1 MDLRKLALDKSEFAL
16 PEDFLKRWL
25 LTVNENNSEEQI
37 EKEFGNFTK
46 DLKWQLIRNKIAR
59 DSEIKITPE
68 ELQKEAENITRQQFR
83 QYGLFYATDEQVTHY
98 ANETLKREE
107 DAKRIADKI
116 IEEKVIQALKD
127 MVKLETK
134 TVTVAEFNKLFES

>member
-1 MDLRKLALDKSEFAL
+1 MVTSEEEFRKRIDEEIAASLSEETGYKLSMDLRKLALDKSEFAL

-83 QYGLFYATDEQVTHY
+83 QYGLFYATDEQVTH
-98 ANETLKREE
+98 
-107 DAKRIADKI
+107 
-116 IEEKVIQALKD
+116 
-127 MVKLETK
+127 
-134 TVTVAEFNKLFES
+134 